1 MDRIEKLMA
10 FLERQPNDPFL
21 LHALA
26 LEHVK
31 LGDQGRARE
40 LYEKVLELN
49 PMYTGTYYHLG
60 KLLAEEGER
69 EAAIRI
75 YEQGMEVCRKAGDAH
90 ALREL
95 QTAYEDL
102 VY

>member
-1 MDRIEKLMA
+1 MDRIEKLRA
-10 FLERQPNDPFL
+10 FLERQPGDPFL

-26 LEHVK
+26 LEYVK
-31 LGDQGRARE
+31 MGDDGMARE
-40 LYEKVLELN
+40 LFEKVLAFN
-49 PMYTGTYYHLG
+49 PLYTGTFYHLG
-60 KLLAEEGER
+60 KLLERKGEKD
-69 EAAIRI
+69 AAIAI
-75 YEQGMEVCRKAGDAH
+75 YEKGMEVCKQAGDAH